1 MRYIANLSLLIAFLA
16 AQLVFVA
23 PALAQEKIE
32 GKVLQTKLTA
42 CELKPG
48 GCAGSMVIEVD
59 RQGKLE
65 QVTVQVRLGVL
76 IRHGNEYL
84 YLPALRG
91 SVVSVAHVTEKGEF
105 VAKSIDVVK
114 KAAR

>member
-1 MRYIANLSLLIAFLA
+1 MRDIANLSLLIAFLA
-16 AQLVFVA
+16 GQLVFAA
-23 PALAQEKIE
+23 PAIAQEKIE

-42 CELKPG
+42 CEFKPG
-48 GCAGSMVIEVD
+48 SCAGSMVIEAD
-59 RQGKLE
+59 RQGKPE
-65 QVTVQVRLGVL
+65 QVTVQVRLGVP
-76 IRHGNEYL
+76 IKHGGEYL

-91 SVVSVAHVTEKGEF
+91 SVVSVAHVNEKGEF